1 MSVMRSANSWSTEPT
16 PALRVLV
23 VDDSLVVRSA
33 VEKIFADRTD
43 VIIAAK
49 ASNIRVALAYLE
61 DNMVD
66 VILLDHEMPGRNGL
80 DALPDVL
87 TACHGARVIMLSG
100 YCAEGSQNA
109 VQALANGASDVIL
122 KPGIGDYRTEFSRNL
137 VDRVLRLGSRA
148 SKRSQTAAPLHSISP
163 DFQLRCIGIGA
174 STGGI
179 PALSTL
185 LKGTQLKLN
194 VPILLTQHLPTDF
207 MHHFAAQLARASEL
221 PVDIARHG
229 ERLRNNHVY
238 IAPGGHNLLCAPR
251 PRGGVE
257 AVISE
262 ERDASMQSLPAIDPM
277 FRAMA
282 ASYGSGA
289 LGIVLT
295 GMGRDGTE
303 GARAIVDAGGAVIV
317 QDQDSAVIWGMPG
330 SVSKAGLA
338 AAVLPPQGMPSFI
351 SQYCGIAA

>member
-1 MSVMRSANSWSTEPT
+1 M

-33 VEKIFADRTD
+33 VEKIFANRSD
-43 VIIAAK
+43 VVIAAK

-87 TACHGARVIMLSG
+87 KACHGARVIMLSG

-122 KPGIGDYRTEFSRNL
+122 KPGIGDYRTAFSENL
-137 VDRVLRLGSRA
+137 VDRVLRLGARPGKRA
-148 SKRSQTAAPLHSISP
+148 QSAVPLHSISP
-163 DFQLRCIGIGA
+163 EFQLRCIGIGA

-185 LKGTQLKLN
+185 LKGAQLKFN

-207 MHHFAAQLARASEL
+207 MHHFATQLARATDL

-238 IAPGGHNLLCAPR
+238 IAPGGHNLLCVPR
-251 PRGGVE
+251 GRGGVE
-257 AVISE
+257 AVISDD
-262 ERDASMQSLPAIDPM
+262 RDGDMQSLPAVNPM
-277 FRAMA
+277 FRSMA
-282 ASYGSGA
+282 ESYGSGA

-295 GMGRDGTE
+295 GMGRDGTD
-303 GARAIVDAGGAVIV
+303 GARAIVNAGGTVIV

-338 AAVLPPQGMPSFI
+338 AAVLPPEQMPAFI
-351 SQYCGIAA
+351 SQYSRIAA